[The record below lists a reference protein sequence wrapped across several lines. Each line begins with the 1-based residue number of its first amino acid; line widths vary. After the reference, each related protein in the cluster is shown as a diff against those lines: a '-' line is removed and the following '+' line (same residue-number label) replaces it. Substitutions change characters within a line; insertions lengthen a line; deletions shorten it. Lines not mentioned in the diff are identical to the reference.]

1 MRKAGLTLTAFL
13 LLAGCGR
20 HEVLPVQVAPD
31 LVKIT
36 TMAGFPRLPRRDL
49 REKEQ
54 IAALVSFVNSLP
66 DKWGIPWYGAPVGRV
81 YFEFITKGKIIG
93 NFYVGPNFFGRVAGK
108 SYSQGA
114 TRGQI
119 EELGKIVELDLW
131 GYLSGDKVSDQAPAA
146 PTVTAPPAAA
156 HPSPTAAPRAPAA
169 AQPTRHP

>member
-1 MRKAGLTLTAFL
+1 MRKSGLTLMVFV

-20 HEVLPVQVAPD
+20 HEVLPEQAAPD

-36 TMAGFPRLPRRDL
+36 TMAGFPKLPRRDM

-54 IAALVSFVNSLP
+54 IAALVAFVNSLP
-66 DKWGIPWYGAPVGRV
+66 DKWAIPWYGAPIGRV
-81 YFEFITKGKIIG
+81 YFEFITRGKIIG

-114 TRGQI
+114 SRGQI
-119 EELGKIVELDLW
+119 EDLGKLVELDLW
-131 GYLSGDKVSDQAPAA
+131 GYLSGDKVADQAPAA
-146 PTVTAPPAAA
+146 AAAPTPAAR
-156 HPSPTAAPRAPAA
+156 PSPTAAPRAPAA

>member
-1 MRKAGLTLTAFL
+1 MRKAGFMLMAFI

-20 HEVLPVQVAPD
+20 HEVLPEQAPPD
-31 LVKIT
+31 LVKVT
-36 TMAGFPRLPRRDL
+36 TMAGFPKLSRREI

-66 DKWGIPWYGAPVGRV
+66 DKWGIPWYGPPVGRV
-81 YFEFITKGKIIG
+81 YFEFINRGKITG

-114 TRGQI
+114 TRGEI

-131 GYLSGDKVSDQAPAA
+131 GYLNGDNVPDQPPAA
-146 PTVTAPPAAA
+146 AVTAPPAAA
-156 HPSPTAAPRAPAA
+156 HPSPTAAPRTPTA
-169 AQPTRHP
+169 AQPTKHP